1 MASASDVAAL
11 LTHLR
16 QADGGFGPSAVAASE
31 PEPTALAALALDDTD
46 ARAWLLDQQRDDG
59 SWLVG
64 PASVGN
70 DAATS
75 WAALA
80 ADGEPRERALDY
92 LVAHR
97 AVQAGADDRV
107 PHDVAT
113 RGWSWTPSIFGWVE
127 PTARATLVLKLL
139 RPTANSEIADGVAV
153 LADRECVGGGWNYGN
168 RRVLDVD
175 LPPFLQTSAAGL
187 MAVHDGPADLRE
199 RGVATIERLW
209 VDEQGGLGWAM
220 GVVALRLAGAGATA
234 RAGELSRLVDDTDLL
249 GDTVALA
256 WATLALGDGW
266 QRLRVGA

>member
-11 LTHLR
+11 LTNLR
-16 QADGGFGPSAVAASE
+16 QADGGFGPSAAAASE
-31 PEPTALAALALDDTD
+31 PEPTALAALALDDAD

-70 DAATS
+70 DAATA

-80 ADGEPRERALDY
+80 LDGDPRERALDY

-107 PHDVAT
+107 PHDIAT
-113 RGWSWTPSIFGWVE
+113 RGWSWTPKIFGWVE

-139 RPTANSEIADGVAV
+139 RPAASAEIADGVAV

-187 MAVHDGPADLRE
+187 MAVHDGPPTFASAAWPRSS
-199 RGVATIERLW
+199 GC
-209 VDEQGGLGWAM
+209 GWT
-220 GVVALRLAGAGATA
+220 R
-234 RAGELSRLVDDTDLL
+234 RAGSAGRWASSRCASPGRTPRRAPTDLSRLVDDTDLL
-249 GDTVALA
+249 GDSVALA

-266 QRLRVGA
+266 RRLRVGA

>member
-11 LTHLR
+11 LTNLR
-16 QADGGFGPSAVAASE
+16 QADGGFGPSAAAASE
-31 PEPTALAALALDDTD
+31 PEPTALAALALDDAD
-46 ARAWLLDQQRDDG
+46 ARAWLLDKQRDEG

-80 ADGEPRERALDY
+80 LDGDPRERALDY

-113 RGWSWTPSIFGWVE
+113 RGWSWTPKIFGWVE

-139 RPTANSEIADGVAV
+139 RPAASAEIADGVAV

-199 RGVATIERLW
+199 RGVAAVERLW
-209 VDEQGGLGWAM
+209 VDEEGGLGWAM
-220 GVVALRLAGAGATA
+220 GVVALRLAGADATA
-234 RAGELSRLVDDTDLL
+234 ARRRPLAPRRRHRSARRQRGAGL
-249 GDTVALA
+249 GDARA
-256 WATLALGDGW
+256 
-266 QRLRVGA
+266 R